1 MQSES
6 LRKQVKAIWAI
17 LAMLTI
23 WQIATTAKVN
33 TFLPNLD
40 SISNNVSIILS
51 RITDLENLNNEVEDK
66 MDGFKEIYEEQSKA
80 LESFEERFS
89 NMRETYGS
97 GALFEWRGEMY
108 TTYYAEEIVNYN
120 D

>member
-6 LRKQVKAIWAI
+6 LRRQVQAIWAI

-40 SISNNVSIILS
+40 SISNNVSIILN
-51 RITDLENLNNEVEDK
+51 RVTDLENLNNAVEDK

-97 GALFEWRGEMY
+97 GALFEWRGELY

>member
-66 MDGFKEIYEEQSKA
+66 MDGFEEIYEEQNKA

-89 NMRETYGS
+89 NMREAYGS

-108 TTYYAEEIVNYN
+108 TTHYAEEIVNYN